1 MKHLWL
7 KISLSKMKRNLI
19 KFGGLQISPTW
30 RIFVELDGVCDYFYL
45 DLGEIPIFDLVW
57 KIVRWNLS

>member
-1 MKHLWL
+1 
-7 KISLSKMKRNLI
+7 MKRNLI

-45 DLGEIPIFDLVW
+45 DLGEIPNFDLVW